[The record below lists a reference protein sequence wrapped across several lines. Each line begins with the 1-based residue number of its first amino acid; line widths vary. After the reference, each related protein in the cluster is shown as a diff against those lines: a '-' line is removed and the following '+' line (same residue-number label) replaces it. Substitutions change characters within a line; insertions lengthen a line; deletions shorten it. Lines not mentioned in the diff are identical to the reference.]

1 MSSTNDVRRF
11 LDAIT
16 EAERYLSYQGSERRA
31 LPFITISRQA
41 GAGGH
46 TLAEALLRVMEHKQ
60 DTSLFG
66 GWQICDQQ
74 LCEMFSQD
82 PRLAASMQ
90 SLLTE
95 EYRSQIEQ
103 FITSLLG
110 TQTDQNLVYKEMF
123 EMIRWLASVGKFI
136 IVGRGGSQVTR
147 GIGLGV
153 HVRLVAP
160 ESIRVQRMKMRLG
173 KSEEEALQIVH
184 KQDRERARLVRTY
197 FHADIDDP
205 LLYDVTW
212 NTSTVAFEA
221 IAEAIVCI
229 IKERVKAALAESR
242 FKT

>member
-11 LDAIT
+11 LDAII
-16 EAERYLSYQGSERRA
+16 EAERYVSYQGSERRA

-46 TLAEALLRVMEHKQ
+46 TLPETLLRVMGREQ
-60 DTSLFG
+60 DAALFK
-66 GWQICDQQ
+66 GWQIWDKE
-74 LCEMFSQD
+74 LCETLCQD

-110 TQTDQNLVYKEMF
+110 TRTDQNLVYKEMF
-123 EMIRWLASVGKFI
+123 EMIRSLASVGKVI

-184 KQDRERARLVRTY
+184 KQDRDRARLVRTY

-212 NTSTVAFEA
+212 NTGTVTFEA

-229 IKERVKAALAESR
+229 IKERVKAALAESGS
-242 FKT
+242 KT